1 MEFPV
6 SLTVSI
12 QRDQAETQSRLGSRL
27 GIDNRVGVVLS
38 VACLILL
45 LSLACLTDRYSRPT
59 PA

>member
-27 GIDNRVGVVLS
+27 GIDNRVGVSREVG
-38 VACLILL
+38 AA
-45 LSLACLTDRYSRPT
+45 SLHI
-59 PA
+59 